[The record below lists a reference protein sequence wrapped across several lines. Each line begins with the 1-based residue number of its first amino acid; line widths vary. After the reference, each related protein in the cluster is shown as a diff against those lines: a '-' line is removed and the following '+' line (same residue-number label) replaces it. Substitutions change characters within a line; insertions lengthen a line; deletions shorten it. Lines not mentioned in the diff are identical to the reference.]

1 MRTHGER
8 RVRSGIRVHTHIESE
23 MGQYNGVTGLWAIGL
38 LQLYFSF
45 TSALLMLYWC
55 FTGALLMLDGAVG
68 DRVPQEPAEA
78 VAEAVAGGG
87 GGVTL

>member
-1 MRTHGER
+1 M
-8 RVRSGIRVHTHIESE
+8 
-23 MGQYNGVTGLWAIGL
+23 
-38 LQLYFSF
+38 F
-45 TSALLMLYWC
+45 YWC

-87 GGVTL
+87 GDVTL